1 METRE
6 QYNARKRREW
16 RERVQRERAE
26 GRCTGCSAKA
36 GGRWLQCVA
45 CRRPKAAA
53 DAARRKS
60 RKEVVA

>member
-26 GRCTGCSAKA
+26 GRCTG
-36 GGRWLQCVA
+36 LCVT
-45 CRRPKAAA
+45 RRGYGQPLAHFEELKRLLDRTDPDYAH
-53 DAARRKS
+53 
-60 RKEVVA
+60 